1 MNSKRLLGAE
11 ITVFAAYIAFVVAG
25 MVFAK
30 MVEYDDFS
38 DVTHGN
44 ALITVAFNT
53 LVAGAYIALLAV
65 VIGGLPLAFAA
76 ARYAIT
82 TRRWR
87 ILALLATPLLAFAA
101 LIGYAAF
108 VGAVLAPTFHTGN
121 GVTPGNV
128 VLFLGLGLVF
138 VLGAAFSVYG
148 VARAVRESEISP
160 RLLSFALI
168 PALVTTLAM
177 AVVTVALIVWGIA
190 LRSAA
195 PDLFGAGE
203 GILET
208 NVALNWLGVTL
219 VMTLA
224 TIIAII
230 AIIAMTRSAGNLRA
244 ATATA

>member
-1 MNSKRLLGAE
+1 MNSKRLLSAE

-44 ALITVAFNT
+44 ILITVAFNT

-65 VIGGLPLAFAA
+65 VVGGAPLAFAA
-76 ARYAIT
+76 ARYAIA

-87 ILALLATPLLAFAA
+87 ILALLAAPLLAFAA
-101 LIGYAAF
+101 LIGYAAL
-108 VGAVLAPTFHTGN
+108 VGSVLEPTFHTGN

-138 VLGAAFSVYG
+138 VLGAALSVYG

-160 RLLSFALI
+160 RLLAFARI
-168 PALVTTLAM
+168 PALITTLAM
-177 AVVTVALIVWGIA
+177 AVVTGALIVWGFA
-190 LRSAA
+190 LRAAA

-208 NVALNWLGVTL
+208 NVALNWLCVML
-219 VMTLA
+219 VMAFA
-224 TIIAII
+224 TII
-230 AIIAMTRSAGNLRA
+230 AIIAMTRNAGNSHLASVA
-244 ATATA
+244 A

>member
-1 MNSKRLLGAE
+1 MNSKRLLSAE

-44 ALITVAFNT
+44 ALITATFNT

-65 VIGGLPLAFAA
+65 VVGGLPLAFAA
-76 ARYAIT
+76 ARYGIM

-87 ILALLATPLLAFAA
+87 ILALLAAPLLAFAA
-101 LIGYAAF
+101 LLGYVAL
-108 VGAVLAPTFHTGN
+108 VGAVLAPTFLTGN

-148 VARAVRESEISP
+148 VALAVRESEISP
-160 RLLSFALI
+160 RLLAFARI

-177 AVVTVALIVWGIA
+177 TIVTGALSVWGIA
-190 LRSAA
+190 LRAAA
-195 PDLFGAGE
+195 PNLFGAGE

-219 VMTLA
+219 VMALA
-224 TIIAII
+224 TIIAIV
-230 AIIAMTRSAGNLRA
+230 AMTRSGDTPRL
-244 ATATA
+244 ATAVA

>member
-1 MNSKRLLGAE
+1 MNSKRLLSAE

-44 ALITVAFNT
+44 ALISAAFNT

-65 VIGGLPLAFAA
+65 VVGGLPLAFAA

-87 ILALLATPLLAFAA
+87 MLALLAAPLLAFATLLGYVA
-101 LIGYAAF
+101 L
-108 VGAVLAPTFHTGN
+108 VGSVLAPTFHTGN

-128 VLFLGLGLVF
+128 VLFVGLGLVF
-138 VLGAAFSVYG
+138 ALGAAFSVYG

-160 RLLSFALI
+160 RMLAFARV
-168 PALVTTLAM
+168 PALMTTLAM
-177 AVVTVALIVWGIA
+177 TVMTGALIVWGFA
-190 LRSAA
+190 LRAAA
-195 PDLFGAGE
+195 PGLFGAGE

-219 VMTLA
+219 VMALA
-224 TIIAII
+224 TTIAIL
-230 AIIAMTRSAGNLRA
+230 AMTRSAGNPRLSI
-244 ATATA
+244 ATTA

>member
-1 MNSKRLLGAE
+1 MNPKRLLGAE

-25 MVFAK
+25 MAFGK

-44 ALITVAFNT
+44 ALITAAFDT
-53 LVAGAYIALLAV
+53 LVVGAYVALLAV
-65 VIGGLPLAFAA
+65 VIGGIPLAFAA
-76 ARYAIT
+76 ARYAIA

-87 ILALLATPLLAFAA
+87 ILALLAAPLLAFAA
-101 LIGYAAF
+101 LLGYAAL

-121 GVTPGNV
+121 GVTPGNI

-138 VLGAAFSVYG
+138 ALGAAFSVYG
-148 VARAVRESEISP
+148 VTQAVRESEISP
-160 RLLSFALI
+160 RLLAFARI

-177 AVVTVALIVWGIA
+177 AVVTGALIVWGIA
-190 LRSAA
+190 LRAAA

-219 VMTLA
+219 VMALA
-224 TIIAII
+224 TVVAIV
-230 AIIAMTRSAGNLRA
+230 AMARSAGNPRL
-244 ATATA
+244 ATA

>member
-1 MNSKRLLGAE
+1 MNSRRLLSAE

-44 ALITVAFNT
+44 ALITAAFNT

-65 VIGGLPLAFAA
+65 VVGGLPLAFAA
-76 ARYAIT
+76 ARYAIS

-87 ILALLATPLLAFAA
+87 ILALLAAPLLAFAA
-101 LIGYAAF
+101 LLGYVAL

-138 VLGAAFSVYG
+138 VFGAAFSVYG

-160 RLLSFALI
+160 RLLAFARI

-177 AVVTVALIVWGIA
+177 TIVTGALVIWGFA
-190 LRSAA
+190 LRAAA

-208 NVALNWLGVTL
+208 TVALNGLGVTL
-219 VMTLA
+219 VMALA
-224 TIIAII
+224 TIIAIV
-230 AIIAMTRSAGNLRA
+230 AVTRGAGNPRP
-244 ATATA
+244 ATASA

>member
-44 ALITVAFNT
+44 ALITAAFNT

-65 VIGGLPLAFAA
+65 LIGGLPLAFAA
-76 ARYAIT
+76 VRTAIAA
-82 TRRWR
+82 RRWR
-87 ILALLATPLLAFAA
+87 ILALLAAPLLAFAA
-101 LIGYAAF
+101 LIGY
-108 VGAVLAPTFHTGN
+108 GTLATQVIAPAFHTGE
-121 GVTPGNV
+121 GVTPGNI
-128 VLFLGLGLVF
+128 VLFVGLGLVF
-138 VLGAAFSVYG
+138 AGGAAFSVYG

-160 RLLSFALI
+160 RLLAFARI

-177 AVVTVALIVWGIA
+177 AVVTLALIVWGIA
-190 LRSAA
+190 LRAAA
-195 PDLFGAGE
+195 PDLFAAGE
-203 GILET
+203 GILAT

-219 VMTLA
+219 VMALA
-224 TIIAII
+224 TGIAIL
-230 AIIAMTRSAGNLRA
+230 AMTRTTRDPRPA
-244 ATATA
+244 AVAA

>member
-1 MNSKRLLGAE
+1 MNPKRLLGAE

-25 MVFAK
+25 MAFGK

-44 ALITVAFNT
+44 ALITAAFDT
-53 LVAGAYIALLAV
+53 LVVGAYVALLAV
-65 VIGGLPLAFAA
+65 VIGGIPLAFAA
-76 ARYAIT
+76 ARYAIA

-87 ILALLATPLLAFAA
+87 ILALLAAPLLAFAA
-101 LIGYAAF
+101 LLGYAAL

-121 GVTPGNV
+121 GVTPGNI

-138 VLGAAFSVYG
+138 ALGAAFSVYG
-148 VARAVRESEISP
+148 VTQAVRESEISP
-160 RLLSFALI
+160 RLLAFARI

-177 AVVTVALIVWGIA
+177 AVVTGALIVWGFA
-190 LRSAA
+190 LRAAA

-219 VMTLA
+219 VMALA
-224 TIIAII
+224 TVVAIV
-230 AIIAMTRSAGNLRA
+230 AMARSAGNPRL
-244 ATATA
+244 ATA

>member
-1 MNSKRLLGAE
+1 MNSKRLLSAE

-44 ALITVAFNT
+44 ALITAAFNT
-53 LVAGAYIALLAV
+53 LVAGAYSALLAV
-65 VIGGLPLAFAA
+65 LVGGLPLAFAA

-87 ILALLATPLLAFAA
+87 ILALLAAPLLAFAA
-101 LIGYAAF
+101 LIGYIALVAN
-108 VGAVLAPTFHTGN
+108 VLAPTFHTGN

-128 VLFLGLGLVF
+128 ALFLGLGLVF
-138 VLGAAFSVYG
+138 TLGAALSVYG

-160 RLLSFALI
+160 RLLAFARI

-177 AVVTVALIVWGIA
+177 TVVTAALIVWGIA
-190 LRSAA
+190 LRAAA
-195 PDLFGAGE
+195 PDLFSAGE
-203 GILET
+203 GILAT

-219 VMTLA
+219 VMALA
-224 TIIAII
+224 TILAITGS
-230 AIIAMTRSAGNLRA
+230 ARSLRPATIVA
-244 ATATA
+244 A